1 MTECIF
7 CQIVAGEAPASFVH
21 RDELVSAFL
30 DIRPVTPGHLLV
42 IPNEHVTFTHDL
54 PDFTADRLFAVAR
67 GLARTLRQTDAVR
80 ADGVNLFV
88 ADGEAA
94 DQEVVHAHLHV
105 IPRFPG
111 DGFEINAASS
121 RKPLPARKQLDALA
135 DALRHDLPG
144 TEEPGSGRI
153 RTIVIGVAMMDERIF
168 AIGGTDSLTGEF
180 SYRPPGGGV
189 EFGETSEAALRR
201 EFREELDVELTRIEY
216 VGALENVFSFDGR
229 TGHEVI
235 FVYRVEL
242 PPDDRLHADRVA
254 GRESDGTKFEA
265 RWLSLDDVR
274 NGSAILY
281 PTGLLRLLDPG
292 LTLGA

>member
-1 MTECIF
+1 MSDCIF
-7 CQIVAGEAPASFVH
+7 CDIVAGKAPASFVH

-42 IPNEHVTFTHDL
+42 IPNQHVVYTQDL
-54 PDFTADRLFAVAR
+54 PGTIADRLFAVAR
-67 GLARTLRQTDAVR
+67 VLARTLRETDAVR

-94 DQEVVHAHLHV
+94 EQEVFHAHLHV

-111 DGFEINAASS
+111 DGFQIDAAAW
-121 RKPLPARKQLDALA
+121 RKPPPTREELDTVAAALQ
-135 DALRHDLPG
+135 HDRPG
-144 TEEPGSGRI
+144 TEELAGGRI
-153 RTIVIGVAMMDERIF
+153 RTIVIGLAMKDERIF
-168 AIGGTDSLTGEF
+168 AIGGTDSVTSEF
-180 SYRPPGGGV
+180 SFRPPGGGV

-201 EFREELDVELTRIEY
+201 EFREELDVELSRIDY
-216 VGALENVFSFDGR
+216 LGALENVFSFEGQ
-229 TGHEVI
+229 TGHEVV

-242 PPDDRLHADRVA
+242 PPDDRLHIDRVA
-254 GRESDGTKFEA
+254 GRESDGTPFEA

-281 PTGLLRLLDPG
+281 PDGLLRLLDTEG
-292 LTLGA
+292 

>member
-1 MTECIF
+1 
-7 CQIVAGEAPASFVH
+7 V
-21 RDELVSAFL
+21 VS
-30 DIRPVTPGHLLV
+30 IQ
-42 IPNEHVTFTHDL
+42 DL
-54 PDFTADRLFAVAR
+54 PGTTADRLFAVAR

-94 DQEVVHAHLHV
+94 GQDVFHAHLHV
-105 IPRFPG
+105 IPRFAG
-111 DGFEINAASS
+111 DGFVVDAAAW
-121 RKPLPARKQLDALA
+121 RDPQPTRQQLDAVA
-135 DALRHDLPG
+135 DAIQRDLHG
-144 TEEPGSGRI
+144 TDELGGGRI
-153 RTIVIGVAMMDERIF
+153 RTIVIGVAMKDERIF
-168 AIGGTDSLTGEF
+168 AIGGTDSVTSEF

-201 EFREELDVELTRIEY
+201 EFREELDVELTGIEY
-216 VGALENVFSFDGR
+216 VGALENLFGFEGR
-229 TGHEVI
+229 TGHEVV

-242 PPDDRLHADRVA
+242 PPDDRLHTDRVA
-254 GRESDGTKFEA
+254 GRESDGTPFEA

-281 PTGLLRLLDPG
+281 PTGLLRLLDTG